1 MSQQIPIQNIYY
13 LLCYAWDSL
22 PESGLIDISKENI
35 DKPIDLLAHVLITG
49 TKHLIRRGLEQ
60 GYQSYTEEIASIRGR
75 ILVAQSARR
84 FLPQQ
89 GRALCEFDELTI
101 STLPNQILKAT
112 LTRLSGAKGLDV
124 KLKHG
129 SGLLVR
135 QLEQV
140 DDVKL
145 SRQLFRKVQLHGNN
159 RFYRFILQVCRLIID
174 QSLMDESDGNYRFRD
189 FTQDDRQ
196 MARLFERF
204 LFNFYKNEQTEYK
217 VKKERIYWE
226 ASSEDDPALQLLPT
240 METDISLRSKEK
252 TLIVD
257 AKYYT
262 KTLQSYYSNESIHS
276 ANLYQIFSYL
286 KNLELRGGNDFYADG
301 MLLYPVV
308 NQAISNSY
316 DMHGHRIRIET
327 IDLAQDWGAISGS
340 LLSLLQDSSF
350 NTLSQASHSES
361 G

>member
-1 MSQQIPIQNIYY
+1 MSKQIPIQNIYY

-22 PESGLIDISKENI
+22 PESGLIDVSKEEI

-60 GYQSYTEEIASIRGR
+60 GYQSYTEEVASIRGR

-112 LTRLSGAKGLDV
+112 LKRLSGAKGLDAN
-124 KLKHG
+124 LKHG
-129 SGLLVR
+129 AGLLVR

-140 DDVKL
+140 ADVKL

-159 RFYRFILQVCRLIID
+159 RFYRFILQVCRLVID

-189 FTQDDRQ
+189 FTQDDKQ

-204 LFNFYKNEQTEYK
+204 LFNFYRKEQSEYK
-217 VKKERIYWE
+217 VKKERISWQ
-226 ASSEDDPALQLLPT
+226 ATSDDDSSLQMLPT

-252 TLIVD
+252 TLIID

-276 ANLYQIFSYL
+276 SNLYQMFSYL
-286 KNLELRGGNDFYADG
+286 KNLEVRGGNDFSADG

-308 NQAISNSY
+308 SQVISHSY
-316 DMHGHRIRIET
+316 DMHGHKIRIET
-327 IDLAQDWGAISGS
+327 IDLAQNWETISDS
-340 LLSLLQDSSF
+340 LLSLLKGSSI
-350 NTLSQASHSES
+350 NALSQAC
-361 G
+361 